1 MEILLGVAVFTGV
14 VLTLVGVILAARA
27 RLEPGGE
34 VQIRINDQ
42 QTLTVS
48 PGGKLL
54 NVLADNGVFVSS
66 ACGGGG
72 TCAQCKVHVHEG
84 GGDILATETGHISKR
99 EAREGMRLSCQVA
112 VKQDMQVDVPPEVFE
127 TSKWECRVRSNHNVA
142 TFIKELVLEL
152 PEGEEVGFK
161 PGGFIQI
168 EVPPHE
174 LGY

>member
-1 MEILLGVAVFTGV
+1 MTEVFLGVAVFTGV
-14 VLTLVGVILAARA
+14 VLALVGVILAARA

-34 VQIRINDQ
+34 VQICINDQ

-54 NVLADNGVFVSS
+54 NILADNGVFVSS

-112 VKQDMQVDVPPEVFE
+112 VKQDMQVDVEVAGQLTRGMTVFD
-127 TSKWECRVRSNHNVA
+127 RRR
-142 TFIKELVLEL
+142 
-152 PEGEEVGFK
+152 EVGA
-161 PGGFIQI
+161 PANV
-168 EVPPHE
+168 EVCVDVDEQGVVDYLSRLLTGP
-174 LGY
+174 

>member
-1 MEILLGVAVFTGV
+1 MTEILLGVAVFTGV

-72 TCAQCKVHVHEG
+72 TCAQCLSL
-84 GGDILATETGHISKR
+84 IHI
-99 EAREGMRLSCQVA
+99 
-112 VKQDMQVDVPPEVFE
+112 
-127 TSKWECRVRSNHNVA
+127 
-142 TFIKELVLEL
+142 
-152 PEGEEVGFK
+152 
-161 PGGFIQI
+161 
-168 EVPPHE
+168 
-174 LGY
+174 